1 MNKARFTT
9 LLILTLLLIAAPLS
23 ASDKTD
29 AWNLSDCLTYALKN
43 HPQINIAKSSID
55 GQKASLKQSKAY
67 WNPKLDL
74 SAGFNRRKIESG
86 FTTDAMVDSTSESLG
101 LRKVISDSGQ
111 NRFEQESLK
120 KQLKA
125 ARAQYADTLIEIA
138 ASVKKAFYQAQQA
151 RALVQVR
158 IDTLDGYKRHL
169 SKVEDYVEVGTRP
182 PYDITRARVDVAN
195 ANVELIS
202 ARSQFEVAKSN
213 LARAIGLEGKLEIDE
228 FLINK
233 PPEIDVNKNALKE
246 KAFERPEI
254 KSAILQ
260 AESVDKQIKGIK
272 RSLKPVVSASADYS
286 WSGTV
291 TPLDR
296 QWRASVNLSWPV
308 FDGKITRARIE
319 NAESQLVRARE
330 SIKNLRLGVNAE
342 LENAVTGLNDA
353 FERFKATQILIQQAS
368 ESVYLAEG
376 RYDAGLGNPL
386 EVNDARVEYTRARG
400 NYIVAFFDSLIAKAE
415 LDRVIG
421 DLPRE
426 FLIQPIIEKQI
437 VSGENYK

>member
-1 MNKARFTT
+1 MNKARSKTF
-9 LLILTLLLIAAPLS
+9 LILTLILAAPALLG
-23 ASDKTD
+23 ADKTD
-29 AWNLSDCLTYALKN
+29 LWKLSDCLTYALKN
-43 HPQINIAKSSID
+43 HPQIKIAKTSIN

-74 SAGFNRRKIESG
+74 SAGVNRRKIESG

-101 LRKVISDSGQ
+101 LRKVISDSGK

-125 ARAQYADTLIEIA
+125 ARAQYSDTLVEIA
-138 ASVKKAFYQAQQA
+138 ASVKKAFYKAQQA

-158 IDTLDGYKRHL
+158 LDTLDGYKRHL
-169 SKVEDYVEVGTRP
+169 SKVKDYVEVGTRP

-202 ARSQFEVAKSN
+202 ARSQFKVAKSN
-213 LARAIGLEGKLEIDE
+213 LARAIGLEGNLSIEE
-228 FLINK
+228 FLIDK
-233 PPEIDVNKNALKE
+233 PPELELDKNVLKE

-254 KSAILQ
+254 KSAIFQ
-260 AESVDKQIKGIK
+260 AESVDKQIEGIK

-286 WSGTV
+286 WSGSV

-296 QWRASVNLSWPV
+296 QWRASVNLSWPI
-308 FDGKITRARIE
+308 FDGNITRARVE
-319 NAESQLVRARE
+319 SAESQLEKARE

-342 LENAVTGLNDA
+342 LENAVTGLKDA
-353 FERFKATQILIQQAS
+353 LERFKATQVLVQQAS

-400 NYIVAFFDSLIAKAE
+400 NYIVSFFDSLIARAE
-415 LDRVIG
+415 LDRVVG

-426 FLIQPIIEKQI
+426 FLIQPIVEKQI
-437 VSGENYK
+437 VTGEKHK

>member
-1 MNKARFTT
+1 MNKARFQTF
-9 LLILTLLLIAAPLS
+9 LILTLILS
-23 ASDKTD
+23 ASSLLAADKKDLWT
-29 AWNLSDCLTYALKN
+29 LSDCLTYALEN
-43 HPQINIAKSSID
+43 HPQIKIAKTSID

-67 WNPKLDL
+67 WDPRLDL
-74 SAGFNRRKIESG
+74 SAGFNRRKVESG

-101 LRKVISDSGQ
+101 VKKIISDSGK

-125 ARAQYADTLIEIA
+125 ARAQYSNGLIEIA

-158 IDTLDGYKRHL
+158 LDTLDGFKKHL

-202 ARSQFEVAKSN
+202 ARSRFKVTKSN
-213 LARAIGLEGKLEIDE
+213 LARAIGLQDRLEVEE
-228 FLINK
+228 FLIDK
-233 PPEIDVNKNALKE
+233 LPELDINKNDLKE

-254 KSAILQ
+254 KSAMLQ
-260 AESVDKQIKGIK
+260 AESVDNQIKGIK

-286 WSGTV
+286 WSGTT

-296 QWRASVNLSWPV
+296 QWRASVNLSWPI
-308 FDGKITRARIE
+308 FDGNLTRARIE
-319 NAESQLVRARE
+319 SAESQLVKARE

-353 FERFKATQILIQQAS
+353 LERFKATQVLVQQAS
-368 ESVYLAEG
+368 ESVYLAQG
-376 RYDAGLGNPL
+376 RYDAGMGNPL
-386 EVNDARVEYTRARG
+386 EVNDARVELTRARG
-400 NYIVAFFDSLIAKAE
+400 NYIVAFFDSLIARAE
-415 LDRVIG
+415 LDRVTG

-426 FLIQPIIEKQI
+426 FKFQPIEEHKI
-437 VSGENYK
+437 VSGENNK